1 MANSCF
7 MPEFIRLLNN
17 HRKFGKMM
25 FDRAVTENDALRP
38 QQVFLLDDLR
48 EVGKSKLKDIAAK
61 TGHSPQNLCMLYA
74 KLEKAG
80 LIGREIDP
88 ENRRNTYYFVTP
100 AGEKAIDA
108 HKSRGESVM
117 RDLLS
122 VLSDADLEKLAQ
134 SLKNVND
141 VLEPVV
147 KE

>member
-1 MANSCF
+1 

-25 FDRAVTENDALRP
+25 FDRTVTENDALRP

-80 LIGREIDP
+80 R
-88 ENRRNTYYFVTP
+88 
-100 AGEKAIDA
+100 
-108 HKSRGESVM
+108 
-117 RDLLS
+117 
-122 VLSDADLEKLAQ
+122 SDAK
-134 SLKNVND
+134 STLKTAATLIILSPPPAKRRLTRINPAENPSCGICCRFCPT
-141 VLEPVV
+141 LIW
-147 KE
+147 KNWRKA